1 MKYATFM
8 VTELRPK
15 PFICVRYVFVT
26 LAETWHARETISNL
40 RHSPKTVVRIRYFRG
55 IYYPGKTKRHEGLNS
70 RINIAA
76 DVAVINLPPDFRLV
90 QRILYPR
97 SVVCRIGF

>member
-1 MKYATFM
+1 MPPSTVA
-8 VTELRPK
+8 ELHPK

-26 LAETWHARETISNL
+26 LAESWHAQKQYRIYAVRLKLRCVLDIFGEFIARE
-40 RHSPKTVVRIRYFRG
+40 
-55 IYYPGKTKRHEGLNS
+55 KRNGTGGLNS

-90 QRILYPR
+90 RAILYPGP
-97 SVVCRIGF
+97 VVCRIGF